1 VPLAALLSAG
11 QRHDTPQLKPLMETV
26 RVPRRGPG
34 RPRTRP
40 ETLVADRGYDA
51 GHIRRYLRG
60 RGIRA
65 MIPERRPGKGRRRRR
80 RGRPPIFDEKL
91 YAKRNVIERL
101 IGWMKECR
109 RLASRY
115 DKYARCYL
123 AMVKLAFIRRCFRK
137 LDFSDTA

>member
-1 VPLAALLSAG
+1 
-11 QRHDTPQLKPLMETV
+11 METV
-26 RVPRRGPG
+26 RVSPRGPG

-40 ETLVADRGYDA
+40 ETLVVGRGYDA
-51 GHIRRYLRG
+51 RHIRRYLRW

-65 MIPERRPGKGRRRRR
+65 MIPERRPGKGRKRRR

-91 YAKRNVIERL
+91 YVKRNVIERL

-115 DKYARCYL
+115 DKYAR
-123 AMVKLAFIRRCFRK
+123 A
-137 LDFSDTA
+137 TWP